1 MNPNKV
7 SARNNKKQIIKDSE
21 LASSDYDTACQKW
34 LRANYKDIANVMYE
48 RHTIKK
54 MPCRYRSKR
63 IQSIAD
69 DCISFFSS
77 SRKEKHFVLSRIR
90 IALQDKTKQKTKYTV
105 RELEDL
111 CDIIN
116 TTPNEIMGIAP
127 NPVRIVTTLSKT
139 SIEYIR
145 NNFEKFSNKNG
156 QYQVPCMDFP
166 LLGVISIALFE
177 CKDYLGNIILRNT
190 VGMNPVSIQYKT
202 YLYHGNNEN
211 ETYSSTD
218 YASMKKDFY
227 LAISEVSK
235 SNDIHKLI
243 AVPELSIPVKRF
255 LETEL
260 IIAHN
265 NSEEYISP
273 MSFEVSDKPYI

>member
-21 LASSDYDTACQKW
+21 LAPSDYDTACQKW

-48 RHTIKK
+48 RHTVKK
-54 MPCRYRSKR
+54 IPCRYRSKR

-77 SRKEKHFVLSRIR
+77 SRKEKDFVLSRIR

-127 NPVRIVTTLSKT
+127 NPARIVTTLPKT

-145 NNFEKFSNKNG
+145 DNFEKFSNKNG
-156 QYQVPCMDFP
+156 QYQVPCLDFP

-177 CKDYLGNIILRNT
+177 RKGYIDDILALNT
-190 VGMNPVSIQYKT
+190 VGTNAISILYKT
-202 YLYHGNNEN
+202 YLYHGNDKN
-211 ETYSSTD
+211 ETYSSD

-227 LAISEVSK
+227 LALSEVSK

-243 AVPELSIPVKRF
+243 EIPELSISVKRF

-265 NSEEYISP
+265 NSEEYFSP
-273 MSFEVSDKPYI
+273 RSFGASDKPYI

>member
-1 MNPNKV
+1 MNPNAG
-7 SARNNKKQIIKDSE
+7 STKKQIIKDSE
-21 LASSDYDTACQKW
+21 LASSDYDMACHDW

-77 SRKEKHFVLSRIR
+77 SKKEKGFVLSRIR
-90 IALQDKTKQKTKYTV
+90 IALQDKTKHKTKYTV

-111 CDIIN
+111 CDLIN

-127 NPVRIVTTLSKT
+127 NPARTVTTLSKA

-145 NNFEKFSNKNG
+145 DNFEKFSNKNRR
-156 QYQVPCMDFP
+156 YQVPCLDFP
-166 LLGVISIALFE
+166 LLGIISIALFE
-177 CKDYLGNIILRNT
+177 RKDYIGDIIARNT
-190 VGMNPVSIQYKT
+190 ARMDSVSIQYKT
-202 YLYHGNNEN
+202 YFYHGNNDS
-211 ETYSSTD
+211 ETYSSD

-227 LAISEVSK
+227 WALSEAAK
-235 SNDIHKLI
+235 SNDILKLI
-243 AVPELSIPVKRF
+243 EVPELASSINHF
-255 LETEL
+255 LETES

-273 MSFEVSDKPYI
+273 RSFGASDKPYI